1 METIIA
7 LQKIVKTYDT
17 GLVKFNA
24 LDGVDLSIKK
34 GEFVVIL
41 GPSGAGKSTLLNLIG
56 GMDIP
61 TSGSIC
67 VDGQELSKYTENQL
81 SEYRAQNVGF
91 IFQFYN
97 ILPTLTVKEN
107 VALIQDIAPQA
118 QDAEKVL
125 EQVGLKAHMHQF
137 PNQLSGGQMQRV
149 AIARALANDP
159 DIILADEPT
168 GALDTKTSVQIME
181 LIKKIA
187 KDKLVIMVTH
197 NPELAKNYASRII
210 EFKDGDLISDSNPV
224 TNEENEKKFS
234 IKKTSMSFLTALKLS
249 FNNIKTKKGRTFI
262 TSLASSI
269 GIIGIALILAL
280 SNGFKIQ
287 IDKFERDT
295 LSQMPIVIS
304 PTVMTADEEA
314 QKEFMKEHMGNG
326 ENAFTDKKE
335 IYPLKSIDSIT
346 HNNNINL
353 DYVNYIEK
361 IDDTLIGGIS
371 YTRATKLNILYKN
384 KIEGINNEHSST
396 CRNSWYW

>member
-17 GLVKFNA
+17 GLVRFNA

-125 EQVGLKAHMHQF
+125 EQVGLKVRMHQF
-137 PNQLSGGQMQRV
+137 PNQLSGGEQQRV
-149 AIARALANDP
+149 SIARAIAKNPKL
-159 DIILADEPT
+159 LLCDEPT
-168 GALDTKTSVQIME
+168 GALDSKTGTDI
-181 LIKKIA
+181 L
-187 KDKLVIMVTH
+187 KLLKAQEETVVIVTH
-197 NPELAKNYASRII
+197 NALIADIADRVIRLKNGRII
-210 EFKDGDLISDSNPV
+210 ENVINKDPKSV
-224 TNEENEKKFS
+224 
-234 IKKTSMSFLTALKLS
+234 
-249 FNNIKTKKGRTFI
+249 
-262 TSLASSI
+262 
-269 GIIGIALILAL
+269 
-280 SNGFKIQ
+280 
-287 IDKFERDT
+287 
-295 LSQMPIVIS
+295 
-304 PTVMTADEEA
+304 DEVE
-314 QKEFMKEHMGNG
+314 
-326 ENAFTDKKE
+326 
-335 IYPLKSIDSIT
+335 
-346 HNNNINL
+346 
-353 DYVNYIEK
+353 
-361 IDDTLIGGIS
+361 
-371 YTRATKLNILYKN
+371 
-384 KIEGINNEHSST
+384 
-396 CRNSWYW
+396 W

>member
-1 METIIA
+1 METIIE

-137 PNQLSGGQMQRV
+137 PNQLSGGEQQRV
-149 AIARALANDP
+149 SIARAIAKNPKL
-159 DIILADEPT
+159 LLCDEPT
-168 GALDTKTSVQIME
+168 GALDSKTGTDI
-181 LIKKIA
+181 L
-187 KDKLVIMVTH
+187 KLLKAQEETVVIVTH
-197 NPELAKNYASRII
+197 NALIADIADRVIRLKNGRII
-210 EFKDGDLISDSNPV
+210 ENVINKDPKSV
-224 TNEENEKKFS
+224 
-234 IKKTSMSFLTALKLS
+234 
-249 FNNIKTKKGRTFI
+249 
-262 TSLASSI
+262 
-269 GIIGIALILAL
+269 
-280 SNGFKIQ
+280 
-287 IDKFERDT
+287 
-295 LSQMPIVIS
+295 
-304 PTVMTADEEA
+304 DEVE
-314 QKEFMKEHMGNG
+314 
-326 ENAFTDKKE
+326 
-335 IYPLKSIDSIT
+335 
-346 HNNNINL
+346 
-353 DYVNYIEK
+353 
-361 IDDTLIGGIS
+361 
-371 YTRATKLNILYKN
+371 
-384 KIEGINNEHSST
+384 
-396 CRNSWYW
+396 W

>member
-137 PNQLSGGQMQRV
+137 PNQLSGGEQQRV
-149 AIARALANDP
+149 SIARAIAKNPKL
-159 DIILADEPT
+159 LLCDEPT
-168 GALDTKTSVQIME
+168 GSLDSKTGTDI
-181 LIKKIA
+181 L
-187 KDKLVIMVTH
+187 KLLKAQEETVVIVTH
-197 NPELAKNYASRII
+197 NALIADIADRVIRLKNGRII
-210 EFKDGDLISDSNPV
+210 ENVINKDPKSV
-224 TNEENEKKFS
+224 
-234 IKKTSMSFLTALKLS
+234 
-249 FNNIKTKKGRTFI
+249 
-262 TSLASSI
+262 
-269 GIIGIALILAL
+269 
-280 SNGFKIQ
+280 
-287 IDKFERDT
+287 
-295 LSQMPIVIS
+295 
-304 PTVMTADEEA
+304 DEVE
-314 QKEFMKEHMGNG
+314 
-326 ENAFTDKKE
+326 
-335 IYPLKSIDSIT
+335 
-346 HNNNINL
+346 
-353 DYVNYIEK
+353 
-361 IDDTLIGGIS
+361 
-371 YTRATKLNILYKN
+371 
-384 KIEGINNEHSST
+384 
-396 CRNSWYW
+396 W